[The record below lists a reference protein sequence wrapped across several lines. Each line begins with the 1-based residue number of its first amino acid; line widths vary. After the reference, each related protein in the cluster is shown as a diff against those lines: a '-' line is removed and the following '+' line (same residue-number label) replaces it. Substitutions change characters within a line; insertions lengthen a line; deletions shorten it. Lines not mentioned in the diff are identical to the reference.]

1 MIKKQFV
8 IIILFLSFISMVCAN
23 NSEISYQEESSS
35 YVIDYKHRIENRN
48 NYVGLSYSN
57 IYDEYGVFII
67 QCSMLLIHLN
77 YFSMVRRKNSIKGNK
92 WGLIWVFD

>member
-1 MIKKQFV
+1 
-8 IIILFLSFISMVCAN
+8 MVCAN

-57 IYDEYGVFII
+57 IYDEYGSFYN
-67 QCSMLLIHLN
+67 SM
-77 YFSMVRRKNSIKGNK
+77 
-92 WGLIWVFD
+92 